1 MKPCPSEEQLTAFLA
16 QELPAAETGV
26 IEDHVEGCSGCQA
39 RLQRLVDEEGGATSE
54 AVRDLLTLPK
64 QAGAGGGDLSAGTA
78 TSLLPPAGAPRKL
91 GRYRVESLIGSGGMG
106 VVWRGYDPE
115 LKREV
120 ALKVLRE
127 ENRDHPECVQRF
139 VREARI
145 TGRLQHPAIV
155 PVYEL
160 GYEGGLPFLAMKL
173 IDGRTLAELLAVRQY
188 GERDLPHLLSIFEQV
203 CQAVGFAHTRH
214 VIHRDLKPSNVMVGA
229 FGEVQVMDWGLAK
242 VLEDRTGADGD
253 ASAADRPGDDATDL
267 GVILGTP
274 AYLSP
279 EQAGGGQ
286 DRVDAR
292 ADVFG
297 LGALLCEILTGQ
309 PPYHGPDKK
318 LILAQALQ
326 ADLAG
331 AFERLARCGADPE
344 LIQLARDCLAPGAA
358 GRPRDAQIVAGRV
371 TAYRNGVQ
379 ERLRA
384 AEMER
389 ATATARA
396 EEAQARAAAE
406 AMAREEALAKVRAQR
421 RARRLT
427 LAAAALVV
435 LALAA
440 AGGTF
445 LLHRQERL
453 AQLADLTRK
462 VEEDCAQARAFGD
475 EGKTAEG
482 LDALKRAE
490 GRMGEAAPDYL
501 RGRIHQERQKLLD
514 ELVDDAERKVT
525 RFRSARNW
533 EAAEGEL
540 NRTESLLAGD
550 DLRDIRGR
558 LRRLRAALAQAQQDQ
573 DTLARLDRA
582 RVPVDLTRL
591 KFPGLDRK
599 KGGDNLPE
607 RFSPDIDSGRV
618 DEAYRAAFKRYGL
631 DIDTLEEKS
640 AGERIRQS
648 AIADQ
653 LIVALD
659 EWYWHRKKVRGPD
672 SSLLLRTA
680 EAADTNPFRRRLRR
694 AVLAGDTDELRK
706 AAAQEELADQP
717 PATHLFLATGLTRA
731 AEHGEALKV
740 LLAARRKYPDDF
752 VLNWALASAYFDSR
766 PPQYPEA
773 IRYYTAAVSLRPDF
787 APAYFW
793 LGVAL
798 WLDNPEAAEEAFQKV
813 IELTGEHPPGLFYLA
828 LSQAN
833 QGRFGAA
840 LRSVQRAEK
849 AAGADPNVRQG
860 AEEMIAV
867 LRPLADKEARVLGI
881 LERPATA
888 GDLPDLHEFSRLFDE
903 MGRYRTAARLYAK
916 MWEADPDL
924 KDKRSVLTPRHNAA
938 WCALLASF
946 NEGTDSKILGA
957 EEQSRLR
964 SQALAWLR
972 EELAAWTKALDAG
985 EADPKLV
992 VQVLNSWWVPNPI
1005 YPRLLP
1011 PLSPHYL
1018 ARLNPKEREEWRK
1031 LDRAVDALLMRA
1043 DAPK

>member
-1 MKPCPSEEQLTAFLA
+1 MKPCPSEEQLTALLA
-16 QELPAAETGV
+16 QELSAAETGV
-26 IEDHVEGCSGCQA
+26 IEDHVEGCPGCQA
-39 RLQRLVDEEGGATSE
+39 RLQKLVDEEGAATSQ
-54 AVRDLLTLPK
+54 AVRDLHTLTKHAL
-64 QAGAGGGDLSAGTA
+64 AGPGALSAETA
-78 TSLLPPAGAPRKL
+78 TSVLPAPGMPRKL

-120 ALKVLRE
+120 ALKLLRE

-155 PVYEL
+155 PVHEL

-173 IDGRTLAELLAVRQY
+173 IDGRTLAELLAVRQH

-242 VLEDRTGADGD
+242 VLEDRTGVDGD
-253 ASAADRPGDDATDL
+253 APAPEDDATDL
-267 GVILGTP
+267 GMILGTP
-274 AYLSP
+274 AYLAP

-326 ADLAG
+326 ADLTG

-358 GRPRDAQIVAGRV
+358 GRPQDAQVVAARV

-406 AMAREEALAKVRAQR
+406 AMAREEALAKVRVQR

-427 LAAAALVV
+427 LASAALVV

-462 VEEDCAQARAFGD
+462 VEEECAQARALGD

-490 GRMGEAAPDYL
+490 ARMGDAGPDYL
-501 RGRIHQERQKLLD
+501 RARIRQERRKLLD
-514 ELVDDAERKVT
+514 ELADDAERKVT

-540 NRTESLLAGD
+540 NRTENLLAGD
-550 DLRDIRGR
+550 DLRDTQER
-558 LRRLRAALAQAQQDQ
+558 LRRLRAALAQAKQDQ
-573 DTLARLDRA
+573 DTLSRLDRA
-582 RVPVDLTRL
+582 RVPVDLARL

-599 KGGDNLPE
+599 KRGDNLPD

-631 DIDTLEEKS
+631 DVDTLEERS

-648 AIADQ
+648 AIADP

-659 EWYWHRKKVRGPD
+659 DWYWHRNKVRGPD

-694 AVLAGDTDELRK
+694 AVLEGDTDELRK
-706 AAAQEELADQP
+706 AAAREELVGQP
-717 PATHLFLATGLTRA
+717 PATHLFLATGLAHA

-740 LLAARRKYPDDF
+740 LLAARRRYPDDF
-752 VLNWALASAYFDSR
+752 VLNWALASAYFDAR

-798 WLDNPEAAEEAFQKV
+798 CLDDPEAAEEAFKKV

-828 LSQAN
+828 LAQGN

-840 LRSVQRAEK
+840 LRSVRRAEK
-849 AAGADPNVRQG
+849 AAGPEPNVRQG

-867 LRPLADKEARVLGI
+867 LRPLADKETRVLGI
-881 LERPATA
+881 LERPAVA
-888 GDLPDLHEFSRLFDE
+888 EDLPDLSEFSRLFDE
-903 MGRYRTAARLYAK
+903 LGRYRTAARLYAK
-916 MWEADPDL
+916 MFEADPEL
-924 KDKRSVLTPRHNAA
+924 KDKRGILTPRHNAA

-964 SQALAWLR
+964 GQALAWLR
-972 EELAAWTKALDAG
+972 EELAVWTKALDAG

-992 VQVLNSWWVPNPI
+992 VQVLNSWWIPNPN

-1018 ARLNPKEREEWRK
+1018 ARLSPKEREEWRK
-1031 LDRAVDALLMRA
+1031 LDREVDVLLRRA